1 MGYFLVTV
9 VARRLFL
16 VTGEGSQVSWCLLN
30 SVIFTFVHF
39 QVDFLLGRYLFGP
52 LFGFLVLKLGIVLL
66 SVKLL
71 NSVLS
76 LQVILWTV
84 SHLNDVNL
92 ISLCLSFLR
101 PPQPNVIH
109 WWLNDRHFYLTAV
122 NV

>member
-1 MGYFLVTV
+1 M
-9 VARRLFL
+9 
-16 VTGEGSQVSWCLLN
+16 N

-76 LQVILWTV
+76 LQVILWTM